1 MKPKVLIIGAQGF
14 IGSFLSRN
22 LSYDYDVYKIVKGS
36 LDVLDLDVVYNFLK
50 QNKFDIVVNC
60 LTFGGKH
67 QVNVIDETIV
77 SDNLKLFNN
86 FLLNSDKFSHFINI
100 GSGSEFDTSK
110 NITDAKEFEIFDSS
124 PKQSY
129 SYSKNIIARTIFTNN
144 KFTTLRLFGCFGQH
158 EPEIRL
164 LKKYTKNGTVSI
176 VDRYFDFISIEDFTK
191 IIEFV
196 LKNSLTSFDMNC
208 VYQEKIKLSTFLQT
222 YDKCLNRNSNFAI
235 NELSQLNYT
244 GNSNKLSSLQLN
256 LFGLEDSFK
265 KFYG

>member
-86 FLLNSDKFSHFINI
+86 FLLNSV
-100 GSGSEFDTSK
+100 
-110 NITDAKEFEIFDSS
+110 IFTGKSS
-124 PKQSY
+124 P
-129 SYSKNIIARTIFTNN
+129 TINN
-144 KFTTLRLFGCFGQH
+144 
-158 EPEIRL
+158 
-164 LKKYTKNGTVSI
+164 
-176 VDRYFDFISIEDFTK
+176 
-191 IIEFV
+191 
-196 LKNSLTSFDMNC
+196 SF
-208 VYQEKIKLSTFLQT
+208 Q
-222 YDKCLNRNSNFAI
+222 NF
-235 NELSQLNYT
+235 
-244 GNSNKLSSLQLN
+244 
-256 LFGLEDSFK
+256 
-265 KFYG
+265 